1 MRILLSAWADL
12 QFDPA
17 PSLWTLRRFV
27 REGSIYPAPIKVGKA
42 YYVEPT
48 ARLMT
53 ADAPAVGVVQQMRA
67 SGNVA

>member
-1 MRILLSAWADL
+1 MRILLSAWAGL
-12 QFDPA
+12 HFDPA

-27 REGSIYPAPIKVGKA
+27 REGSIYPAPVKVGKC

-53 ADAPAVGVVQQMRA
+53 ADAPVSGVVQQMRA
-67 SGNVA
+67 SV